1 MRRIRNMKWAT
12 AAVIV
17 LTVSG
22 AVGVAAWR
30 ASGSSEG
37 NGATPPNQG
46 QEMQREAGPDHHRH
60 EHK

>member
-1 MRRIRNMKWAT
+1 MKWAT